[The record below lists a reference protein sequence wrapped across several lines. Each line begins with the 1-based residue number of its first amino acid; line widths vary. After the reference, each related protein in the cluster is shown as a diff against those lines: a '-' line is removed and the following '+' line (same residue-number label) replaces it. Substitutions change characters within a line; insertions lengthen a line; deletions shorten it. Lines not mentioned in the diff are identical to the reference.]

1 MGLEAPATLLRFRP
15 SERYR
20 CLSDL
25 NRGISTFAAS
35 SLRSA
40 FRLLK
45 PLDGLFSNNV
55 YSLISCCCRLQGLPR
70 QSKLLVT
77 SPLVSQSLSLPVS
90 SACKKLNTPLQE
102 ASTTRFC
109 CHREGRQ
116 LAVKQGV
123 DHLYRHLRFP
133 FQGFE
138 PPKVEHQT
146 VFHVADA
153 IPSRP

>member
-1 MGLEAPATLLRFRP
+1 MRFRP

-25 NRGISTFAAS
+25 PRGISTFAAP

-45 PLDGLFSNNV
+45 PLDDLFPNNV

-70 QSKLLVT
+70 QSELLAT
-77 SPLVSQSLSLPVS
+77 STLVSQSLSLPVA

-102 ASTTRFC
+102 ASTTRSY

-116 LAVKQGV
+116 LAAKQSV

-138 PPKVEHQT
+138 PSKVEHRA
-146 VFHVADA
+146 VFHAADA
-153 IPSRP
+153 IPSRS